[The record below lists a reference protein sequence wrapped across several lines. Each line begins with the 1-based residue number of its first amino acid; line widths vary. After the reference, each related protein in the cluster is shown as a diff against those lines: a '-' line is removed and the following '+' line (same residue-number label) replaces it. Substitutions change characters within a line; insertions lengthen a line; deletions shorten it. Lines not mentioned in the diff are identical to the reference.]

1 MWDGLFMLFTL
12 STIMAIASFIAG
24 LLPLS
29 FALSSRQ
36 LRIITFLGTGVL
48 VGTSLIVII
57 PEGIETMYSAGRQV
71 HAHENR
77 TPPIKI
83 AAVASQQNS
92 ASNANE
98 FAPMERSKTM
108 NAPLVRRSVAK
119 DPMRAIIV
127 RRTPEP
133 IRRKEDKQKTEDK
146 EKVEEKKPE
155 PQKGGDDDST
165 EGHKEGHTRVHGPE
179 DQVEEV
185 HHTEET
191 RDPHAYIGVSLVLGF
206 ILMFLVDHLPEA
218 LSPPKPKYQSLHIS
232 LSNLS
237 RGPHNSSAVSL
248 NGMNTSPPPGP
259 EPMLPPRSSATT
271 IGLVVHACADG
282 IALGASSTAPSTS
295 LSLVIFF
302 AIMLHKAPAAFGL
315 TSVLLKQ
322 GLSKR
327 TVRTHLVLFSLA
339 APVGALATW
348 AIVHALG
355 RARLGGDD
363 GLTFT
368 TGWVLLFSGGTF
380 LYVAMHSM
388 IEATSGSHARDD
400 LTANGY
406 AERDKRGLSRSDIA
420 IVMTGMLLPLITQVG
435 HVH

>member
-1 MWDGLFMLFTL
+1 M
-12 STIMAIASFIAG
+12 AG

-29 FALSSRQ
+29 FALSQRQ

-57 PEGIETMYSAGRQV
+57 PEGIETMYSASRQG
-71 HAHENR
+71 HAHENN
-77 TPPIKI
+77 PAPIKI
-83 AAVASQQNS
+83 ATVASQQNGMKKPI
-92 ASNANE
+92 E
-98 FAPMERSKTM
+98 FIPMERSDAEDILGGRASK
-108 NAPLVRRSVAK
+108 APVDIVVRRSHVAVRSPADKKK
-119 DPMRAIIV
+119 D
-127 RRTPEP
+127 
-133 IRRKEDKQKTEDK
+133 KTDEK
-146 EKVEEKKPE
+146 EKPEEKKPE

-179 DQVEEV
+179 EEEEEALLPV
-185 HHTEET
+185 ET
-191 RDPHAYIGVSLVLGF
+191 RDPHAYIGISLILGF

-218 LSPPKPKYQSLHIS
+218 LSPAKPKYQNLHIS

-259 EPMLPPRSSATT
+259 EPAPLPRSSATT
-271 IGLVVHACADG
+271 IGLVIHSCADG
-282 IALGASSTAPSTS
+282 IALGASSTAPSTT
-295 LSLVIFF
+295 LSMVIFF

-327 TVRTHLVLFSLA
+327 TIRTHLVFFSLA
-339 APVGALATW
+339 APVGAVMTW

-380 LYVAMHSM
+380 L
-388 IEATSGSHARDD
+388 
-400 LTANGY
+400 
-406 AERDKRGLSRSDIA
+406 
-420 IVMTGMLLPLITQVG
+420 
-435 HVH
+435 

>member
-1 MWDGLFMLFTL
+1 M
-12 STIMAIASFIAG
+12 AG

-29 FALSSRQ
+29 FALSQRQ

-57 PEGIETMYSAGRQV
+57 PEGIETMYSASRQG
-71 HAHENR
+71 HAHENN
-77 TPPIKI
+77 PAPIKI
-83 AAVASQQNS
+83 ATVASQQNGMKKPI
-92 ASNANE
+92 E
-98 FAPMERSKTM
+98 FVPMERSDAEDILGGRAIK
-108 NAPLVRRSVAK
+108 APIDIVVRRSHAAVRSPADKKK
-119 DPMRAIIV
+119 D
-127 RRTPEP
+127 
-133 IRRKEDKQKTEDK
+133 KTDDK
-146 EKVEEKKPE
+146 EKPEEKKPE

-179 DQVEEV
+179 EEEEEALLPV
-185 HHTEET
+185 ET
-191 RDPHAYIGVSLVLGF
+191 RDPHAYIGISLILGF

-218 LSPPKPKYQSLHIS
+218 LSPAKPKYQNLHIS

-259 EPMLPPRSSATT
+259 EPAPLPRSSATT
-271 IGLVVHACADG
+271 IGLVIHSCADG
-282 IALGASSTAPSTS
+282 IALGASSTAPSTT
-295 LSLVIFF
+295 LSMVIFF

-327 TVRTHLVLFSLA
+327 TIRTHLVFFSLA
-339 APVGALATW
+339 APVGAVMTW

-380 LYVAMHSM
+380 L
-388 IEATSGSHARDD
+388 
-400 LTANGY
+400 
-406 AERDKRGLSRSDIA
+406 
-420 IVMTGMLLPLITQVG
+420 
-435 HVH
+435 

>member
-1 MWDGLFMLFTL
+1 MSPPRSPLAAPLTPC
-12 STIMAIASFIAG
+12 SSFLAG

-29 FALSSRQ
+29 FALSQRQ
-36 LRIITFLGTGVL
+36 LRVITFLGTGVL

-57 PEGIETMYSAGRQV
+57 PEGIETMYSAGRQG
-71 HAHENR
+71 HLHENR
-77 TPPIKI
+77 PPPIKI
-83 AAVASQQNS
+83 ATVSSQQKGMKHPT
-92 ASNANE
+92 E
-98 FAPMERSKTM
+98 FQSIKRSEAVDTSFLRVGAIKAP
-108 NAPLVRRSVAK
+108 
-119 DPMRAIIV
+119 RAHIIV
-127 RRTPEP
+127 KRTPEMSRSP
-133 IRRKEDKQKTEDK
+133 ADKQKQKTDDK
-146 EKVEEKKPE
+146 EKPEEKKPE

-179 DQVEEV
+179 EEEEEV
-185 HHTEET
+185 HNEEA
-191 RDPHAYIGVSLVLGF
+191 RDPHVYIGVSLILGF

-218 LSPPKPKYQSLHIS
+218 LAPAKPKYQSLHIS
-232 LSNLS
+232 LSNLG

-259 EPMLPPRSSATT
+259 EPTPPPRSSATT
-271 IGLVVHACADG
+271 IGLVIHSCADG

-327 TVRTHLVLFSLA
+327 TIRTHLVFFSLA
-339 APVGALATW
+339 APAGALMTW

-380 LYVAMHSM
+380 L
-388 IEATSGSHARDD
+388 
-400 LTANGY
+400 
-406 AERDKRGLSRSDIA
+406 
-420 IVMTGMLLPLITQVG
+420 
-435 HVH
+435 